1 MSDDEWAWEL
11 SSTAQDDIGSLDPA
25 EQDQILDK
33 LDEIIDSP

>member
-1 MSDDEWAWEL
+1 MSDDGWVWEL

-33 LDEIIDSP
+33 LDEIVDSP